1 MNFQNNYPL
10 PELEITIPLKGEMFS
25 YQKPGTAYILK
36 HKRVIVGDQ
45 MGLGKTLQA
54 IAAIKGA
61 NAIPCLVICPS
72 SLKLNWEREISMW
85 TDLKPIILSDSM
97 VNTWP
102 LFFQAGISNVFIV
115 NYESLS
121 KYFVSEMPT
130 KKGWRLADVRFKST
144 INLFKAVVIDE
155 GHRCFPPNTMI
166 STNKGVISIGDIA
179 KNNIKDIL
187 VTSFDID
194 TNTIVYKRILNIW
207 TNEVGQRRLFRIKH
221 TRGELYAT
229 EGHKVYTN
237 AGRLEEIQEI
247 KSGSYLY
254 LLRKDILNKESGE
267 NYSDILFKKLCFN
280 FGKFSSRCNTETQ
293 RLTSGYFS
301 REEVCLLRGV
311 IYSQISRKEICK
323 DSFLQS
329 KLFCKME
336 SKTTGNNIVQQIRA
350 KNRKITCFYYKAN
363 ARPCA
368 KEDAFRQDEIKQ
380 SNAYARYY
388 RESISK
394 IKGSCIQKQRRERTT
409 YHTSTVTL
417 ERAKLAGKCARVS
430 NSNEFCKTLIPT
442 HSRLLQVRHRNTGYF
457 SFDRSRRNVSRHN
470 KSKGTRQIENRGIEL
485 VRVESCEVY
494 EQGNSRELANGYW
507 NNTPVYDLEIET
519 THNYFAD
526 GILVSNCKDPKA
538 KQSKLVRGITYGK
551 EYQILLTGTPV
562 INTPVDLASQLA
574 IINQIDKFGG
584 YSHFVKYYDTKDES
598 KLEELKHLLFSTCYY
613 RREKSEVT
621 DLPEKTRQVILCDL
635 TNQEEYDAAERDL
648 AEYLREYKNE
658 SEHDIKRKMRSAA
671 MVRIGI
677 LKSIS
682 AKGKI
687 EAVTEFIKDTLANG
701 EKLIV
706 FGHLR
711 EVLGELKHRF
721 PGSVSVTGK
730 DSTADRQD
738 NVDKFQK
745 DDKTRLIFCSIA
757 AAGVG
762 ITLTASS
769 TVAFI
774 EMGWHPAIMDQAE
787 DRAHRIGQKNAV
799 SCPYF
804 IGKGTIDNWV
814 YRVIEEKRQVAN
826 TVYGTDEEMEVEVVH
841 GVMNFLKTKYNL

>member
-36 HKRVIVGDQ
+36 NKRVIVGDQ

-85 TDLKPIILSDSM
+85 TDLKPMILSDSM
-97 VNTWP
+97 ANTWP
-102 LFFQAGISNVFIV
+102 LFFQAGIANVFIV

-130 KKGWRLADVRFKST
+130 KKGWRLADVRFKPT

-155 GHRCFPPNTMI
+155 GHR
-166 STNKGVISIGDIA
+166 V
-179 KNNIKDIL
+179 
-187 VTSFDID
+187 
-194 TNTIVYKRILNIW
+194 
-207 TNEVGQRRLFRIKH
+207 
-221 TRGELYAT
+221 
-229 EGHKVYTN
+229 
-237 AGRLEEIQEI
+237 
-247 KSGSYLY
+247 
-254 LLRKDILNKESGE
+254 
-267 NYSDILFKKLCFN
+267 
-280 FGKFSSRCNTETQ
+280 
-293 RLTSGYFS
+293 
-301 REEVCLLRGV
+301 
-311 IYSQISRKEICK
+311 
-323 DSFLQS
+323 
-329 KLFCKME
+329 
-336 SKTTGNNIVQQIRA
+336 
-350 KNRKITCFYYKAN
+350 
-363 ARPCA
+363 
-368 KEDAFRQDEIKQ
+368 
-380 SNAYARYY
+380 
-388 RESISK
+388 
-394 IKGSCIQKQRRERTT
+394 
-409 YHTSTVTL
+409 
-417 ERAKLAGKCARVS
+417 
-430 NSNEFCKTLIPT
+430 
-442 HSRLLQVRHRNTGYF
+442 
-457 SFDRSRRNVSRHN
+457 
-470 KSKGTRQIENRGIEL
+470 
-485 VRVESCEVY
+485 
-494 EQGNSRELANGYW
+494 
-507 NNTPVYDLEIET
+507 
-519 THNYFAD
+519 
-526 GILVSNCKDPKA
+526 KDPKA

-826 TVYGTDEEMEVEVVH
+826 TVYGTDEDMEVEVVH